1 MRIKE
6 VKGWGRLQRILSKVM
21 ARTDLSKN
29 EGKVFWAIVY
39 KTIAFNKLEDKI
51 PQSQLVDL
59 TGIDQRNLFRTVN
72 SLLKKGVIFRRG
84 SIYGVELD
92 FSKRKNTSVVMYNKK
107 YISSEEKYI
116 SSDVKNTS
124 VATDSRDLSKR
135 TNQDRGNFYMELSRK
150 EIEGLELENWYRAVM
165 WNYGKFGMEYIEKTI
180 KEYDY
185 DTRMSCWYIYADS
198 GNIRNKE
205 AFFSHLLR
213 NYQEDLKE

>member
-1 MRIKE
+1 MRTRRSE
-6 VKGWGRLQRILSKVM
+6 GWGQLPRAI
-21 ARTDLSKN
+21 ARALAGVNLSKN
-29 EGKVFWAIVY
+29 EGKVVWAIVY

-92 FSKRKNTSVVMYNKK
+92 FSKWENTPVEVYSKK
-107 YISSEEKYI
+107 YTSSGGKYT
-116 SSDVKNTS
+116 SSGVKNTP
-124 VATDSRDLSKR
+124 VAVDSRDLSKR
-135 TNQDRGNFYMELSRK
+135 TNQDRGDFYMKLSRK
-150 EIEGLELENWYRAVM
+150 EIEGLESDQWYQAVM
-165 WNYGKFGMEYIEKTI
+165 WNYGKFGMEYIEKTM
-180 KEYDY
+180 KDYDY
-185 DTRMSCWYIYADS
+185 NTRMSCWYIYADS

-213 NYQEDLKE
+213 NYQEEEKL